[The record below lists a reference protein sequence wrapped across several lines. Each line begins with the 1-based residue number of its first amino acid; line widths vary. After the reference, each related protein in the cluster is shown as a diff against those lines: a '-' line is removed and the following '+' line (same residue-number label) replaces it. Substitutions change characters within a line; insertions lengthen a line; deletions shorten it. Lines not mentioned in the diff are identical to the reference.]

1 VLEKA
6 AEAARGR
13 FKAMTGVEAKG
24 YPIVVPADLLVRDS
38 EQQTAVLN
46 RAVLFDVPIAAVV
59 AVNDAQVAEEK
70 QRNEQRQESIRQ
82 QQAASSRPADADV
95 ESLQRRISDLERRNA
110 ELEGQ
115 VKLMKEMLSQQQ
127 AQ

>member
-1 VLEKA
+1 
-6 AEAARGR
+6 
-13 FKAMTGVEAKG
+13 
-24 YPIVVPADLLVRDS
+24 VPADLLVRDS

-46 RAVLFDVPIAAVV
+46 RAVLFDVPIAAVA
-59 AVNDAQVAEEK
+59 AVNDAQVAEEM